1 MMLPVPLTPESKTL
15 IERLLQERNAAQ
27 ERLDVAV
34 VATKAALGVPPGW
47 DLRSLEVGFEEVTND
62 SNN

>member
-1 MMLPVPLTPESKTL
+1 MSDTYPLSPESRAL

-34 VATKAALGVPPGW
+34 IATKAALGVPDGY
-47 DLRSLEVGFEEVTND
+47 DLRSLDVGFEEVKHGGDN
-62 SNN
+62 

>member
-1 MMLPVPLTPESKTL
+1 MNTIPLTPESKAL

-34 VATKAALGVPPGW
+34 VATKAALGVPDGYDMR
-47 DLRSLEVGFEEVTND
+47 DLSVGFEEVQRD
-62 SNN
+62 SDN